1 MVSEMAVATSIPTNS
16 SLSNELVN
24 NVRASLGRLSYQQL
38 NDVDC
43 SVDGENNVTLT
54 GSLKSYYLKQIA
66 QAIAIKVP
74 GVGQVNNQILVRD

>member
-1 MVSEMAVATSIPTNS
+1 MAIATSISNS
-16 SLSNELVN
+16 SLVPNDLVN

-43 SVDGENNVTLT
+43 SVDGNNNVTLT
-54 GSLKSYYLKQIA
+54 GNLKSYYLKQIA

-74 GVGQVNNQILVRD
+74 GVGQVNNQILVKE